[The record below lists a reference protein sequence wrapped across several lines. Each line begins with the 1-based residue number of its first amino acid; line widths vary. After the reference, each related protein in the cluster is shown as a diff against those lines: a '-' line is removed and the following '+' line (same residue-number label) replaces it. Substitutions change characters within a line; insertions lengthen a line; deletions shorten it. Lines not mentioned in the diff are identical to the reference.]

1 MPVNDPSWS
10 LSSVLLAPAFSL
22 LGSPVTLLELVA
34 FAMSLAM
41 VVGNLRVK
49 VWAWPL
55 AIAASAC
62 YGWLFAA
69 SRLYGEAA
77 LQLFFIA
84 VSVWGWRQWAGGTAA
99 PSPAVRWM
107 SARGRAAAAIG
118 TLAAWPVL
126 GLLLA
131 HGTDSDVPYADALAT
146 VASVTGQ
153 LLLGRKF
160 VETWW
165 VWLGVNLYSIGLFAH
180 KQLWLTAV
188 LYALFALL
196 SVLGWRAWR
205 ARALRQAAGGA
216 AATHG

>member
-10 LSSVLLAPAFSL
+10 LSSAVLAPAFSV
-22 LGSPVTLLELVA
+22 LGSPVTLLEVVA
-34 FAMSLAM
+34 FVLSLAM

-49 VWAWPL
+49 VWAWPM
-55 AIAASAC
+55 AIVASAC

-84 VSVWGWRQWAGGTAA
+84 VSAWGWRQWAGGAAA
-99 PSPAVRWM
+99 PSSEVRWM
-107 SARGRAAAAIG
+107 TARGRATAAIG

-196 SVLGWRAWR
+196 SVLGWRTWR
-205 ARALRQAAGGA
+205 ARALRHAAGAA

>member
-1 MPVNDPSWS
+1 MSVNDPSWS
-10 LSSVLLAPAFSL
+10 LSATLLAPAFSL
-22 LGSPVTLLELVA
+22 LGSPVTLLEVLA
-34 FAMSLAM
+34 FALSLAM
-41 VVGNLRVK
+41 VVGNLRVR

-69 SRLYGEAA
+69 SRLYGEAW
-77 LQLFFIA
+77 LQVFFIA
-84 VSVWGWRQWAGGTAA
+84 VSVWGWRQWATGTAA
-99 PSPAVRWM
+99 SGPDVRWM
-107 SARGRAAAAIG
+107 TARGRTAAAVG
-118 TLAAWPVL
+118 TLAAWPAL

-131 HGTDSDVPYADALAT
+131 HATDSDVPYADALAT

-180 KQLWLTAV
+180 KQLWLTVV

-205 ARALRQAAGGA
+205 ARALAGA
-216 AATHG
+216 ASPATRRG